1 MTEASTIS
9 AYVIGHNAI
18 LSRGDWGSNF
28 NQWRQTAA
36 GTLRPHS
43 PHIQKTRSSRV
54 DKQTHE
60 WIYKKE
66 CLFFL
71 FLNMSDS

>member
-1 MTEASTIS
+1 MAEASTIS

-18 LSRGDWGSNF
+18 LSRSDWGSNF

-43 PHIQKTRSSRV
+43 LHIQKTLSTRI
-54 DKQTHE
+54 DKQTQE
-60 WIYKKE
+60 WAYMRNW
-66 CLFFL
+66 LFFV
-71 FLNMSDS
+71 FLNVRP